1 MGNKKIIGVVIVGG
15 LVILNLGLASCSSKA
30 SNPYQEKSSLV
41 YQLVE
46 SDVSIKASVL
56 PNQVLDLSI
65 MNQSSKHCSIG
76 EDYAIEYNFEGDW
89 YVVPIKPNTAFPAIG
104 YIIEP
109 GEERSFTVELKEYF
123 DVLPSGHY
131 RIIKEMILRDDV
143 DEFANENNRRVLVAE
158 FDI

>member
-1 MGNKKIIGVVIVGG
+1 MDNKKKYILIAGA
-15 LVILNLGLASCSSKA
+15 LLILNLGFTSCSSKA
-30 SNPYQEKSSLV
+30 SNPYQEKSSVV
-41 YQLVE
+41 YQVTE
-46 SDVSIKASVL
+46 STVSIKASVL

-104 YIIEP
+104 YFIEP

-131 RIIKEMILRDDV
+131 RVIKEMILRDDV
-143 DEFANENNRRVLVAE
+143 DEFANENNRGILVAE